1 METTIVDLDE
11 NRQDEVLVVAWVT
24 TGAAIITV
32 AIKLFT
38 RAQIVKVIGW
48 DDVFIVF
55 SLVCCFSVVRTN
67 TYELTTDPLHRF

>member
-24 TGAAIITV
+24 TGVAIITV
-32 AIKLFT
+32 AVKLFT

-55 SLVCCFSVVRTN
+55 SLVCCFYVVRIH
-67 TYELTTDPLHRF
+67 TYKLTTDPLHRC

>member
-1 METTIVDLDE
+1 MEKTIADLHE
-11 NRQDEVLVVAWVT
+11 SRQDEVLVVAWLT

-32 AIKLFT
+32 AIKLFA

-55 SLVCCFSVVRTN
+55 SLVCCFSIVGIHTR
-67 TYELTTDPLHRF
+67 ELTTDPLHRC